1 MGHIVFSG
9 ILFAAAML
17 AVGAAADSG
26 AALRELAATGK
37 LRVGVV
43 FAPTASAYFV
53 IKDAD
58 GTPRGVTVDI
68 GDELAGSL
76 GVPVEFLVAPNS
88 GEVTDALERGSI
100 DVAFMP
106 VDDERR
112 KRVDFGPSYFMV
124 ESTCLVLGSSDFKT
138 NRDLDRTGVRVAGVS
153 NTTTIRSAARV
164 LPSATIVPVPSV
176 GGAIELLRDGR
187 VDALA
192 LSRDSLL
199 PYQAEIPGS
208 RILEGGLQTTG
219 VAIAVPKNHPAA
231 LAYVSAFLERAK
243 ASGLIRRA
251 FDRAGLQSQQVAP
264 AEPVKDH

>member
-9 ILFAAAML
+9 ILFAAAIL
-17 AVGAAADSG
+17 AVGAAADGG
-26 AALRELAATGK
+26 AAVRELAATGK

-43 FAPTASAYFV
+43 FAPTASAFFV

-88 GEVTDALERGSI
+88 GEVTDALERGTI

-112 KRVDFGPSYFMV
+112 KRVDFGPAYFMV
-124 ESTCLVLGSSDFKT
+124 ESTCLVSGSSDFRT
-138 NRDLDRTGVRVAGVS
+138 NRDLDRPGVRVTGVS

-164 LPSATIVPVPSV
+164 LTSATIVPASSV
-176 GGAIELLRDGR
+176 GDAMELLRSGR
-187 VDALA
+187 VDAVA
-192 LSRDSLL
+192 LSRDSLG
-199 PYQAEIPGS
+199 PYQAQLPGS
-208 RILEGGLQTTG
+208 RILDGHLQTTG
-219 VAIAVPKNHPAA
+219 VAIAVPKNRPAA
-231 LAYVSAFLERAK
+231 LAYVSAFLEQAK
-243 ASGLIRRA
+243 ASGLVRRA
-251 FDRAGLQSQQVAP
+251 FDKAGLQSEPVAP
-264 AEPVKDH
+264 AEAAK